1 MAKTFI
7 AGFDIGGTKISL
19 ALGVPGEKILARRSF
34 PTGSTRG
41 PNEAMT
47 QALDILESLALE
59 FDAAPA
65 AAGIGCAGPLNLDLG
80 LVTTS
85 PNLTRWRNFPLRSFI
100 EDRLGVPVAL
110 DNDANAAAVGE
121 HFYGAGRG
129 FSDLVYFTI
138 STGIGAGII
147 ANNQLVHR
155 LGEAGHI
162 FVQPGGTLC
171 GCGARGCMEAL
182 CSGPAIARRA
192 KEQLRSGR
200 SSMLTDMVDDIHKIT
215 AETVAEAVR
224 AGDVFARELLDETI
238 AFLSI
243 GVGGVISV
251 LAPQALIF
259 GGGVSTG
266 FGELLLQ
273 PLREQLKLQVHIIPV
288 DDIQIL
294 PAALG
299 ADSGLYGAIALGA
312 QALAGP
318 PQTGT

>member
-1 MAKTFI
+1 MGKNFI
-7 AGFDIGGTKISL
+7 AGFDIGGTKIAL
-19 ALGVPGEKILARRSF
+19 ALGVPGEKLIARRSF
-34 PTGSTRG
+34 PTGSMRG
-41 PNEAMT
+41 PNEAMN
-47 QALDILESLALE
+47 QALDILQSLALE
-59 FDAAPA
+59 FDAAPI

-85 PNLTRWRNFPLRSFI
+85 PNLTGWRNFPLRSFVA
-100 EDRLGVPVAL
+100 DRLGVPVAL

-121 HFYGAGRG
+121 HLYGAGRG

-138 STGIGAGII
+138 STGIGGGII
-147 ANNQLVHR
+147 AGNQLVHR

-162 FVQPGGTLC
+162 IVEPGGTLC
-171 GCGARGCMEAL
+171 ECGARGCMEAL

-192 KEQLRSGR
+192 KDQLRSGR
-200 SSMLTDMVDDIHKIT
+200 SSVLTGMVDDVQKIT

-224 AGDVFARELLDETI
+224 AGDVFALELLEETI
-238 AFLSI
+238 AFLSL
-243 GVGGVISV
+243 GVGGIISV

-259 GGGVSTG
+259 GGGVSSG

-273 PLREQLKLQVHIIPV
+273 PLREQLKRQVHIVPV
-288 DDIQIL
+288 DEIQIV

-312 QALAGP
+312 RELAGKKVP
-318 PQTGT
+318 TL